1 MGRGPD
7 EPMEELLR
15 PAVLIVDPVKARRS
29 ALAEG
34 LAAHVYEV
42 IPVADADEAVKFAQ
56 GLGPSVVVGPLSESA
71 LRDGSI
77 LDQSSGDDGSRM
89 QRTLVLFGDEA
100 EAPEDVPDDVYYLA
114 AAGLGPD
121 EVCQRLRLILVG
133 REVGVAPDLGL
144 RYLVGDVAMLPLLDM
159 SRSLERCRVT
169 AKVELAG
176 GELLFDQ
183 GRPVAASFKKTA
195 GPKAFCRLC
204 RLEAAPFRIRLA
216 AAATSIPEKAHNID
230 EDLATLAL
238 WVLEEAHLE
247 IPDLRSRVRLVALK
261 DIPSGEL
268 TPHER
273 LLAGA
278 IDRCDTVGDVLDT
291 LSATD
296 GLVIQAL
303 LKMVERGA
311 LRLERPETRVR
322 VVTDSTADLPPAI
335 AKSHGILVVPLTV
348 QFGDDEFRDGV
359 DIRARDFYQM
369 LRDNEAHPTTQPP
382 TEDVFYEH
390 FHDII
395 EKQDIL
401 AVHISSELSL
411 TFGNAR
417 KAALKGIRSFAHL
430 PAERHNCALEVVDSR
445 SISMGIGMQ
454 ALFAARMALRGEK
467 VFAIAQRLREI
478 STRIHLLFGV
488 DSLDYLVKGG
498 RLGKTQAM
506 VGKMLSIK
514 PILGVVDGKVAAVDR
529 ARGGRRVHPRI
540 IDLLKERV
548 DVERPLIACVAHAE
562 APVWA
567 DRLRRL
573 MERHFDVVEIFLADI
588 GPVVGA
594 HGGPGCVGV
603 AAFQP
608 SAEEWELIKPLED

>member
-1 MGRGPD
+1 M
-7 EPMEELLR
+7 R

-29 ALAEG
+29 AMAEG

-42 IPVADADEAVKFAQ
+42 IPVADADEALKFAQ
-56 GLGPSVVVGPLSESA
+56 GLGPSVIVGPVEMPQ

-77 LDQSSGDDGSRM
+77 VGRSSGEDGSRM
-89 QRTLVLFGDEA
+89 QRTLVLFGDAA

-114 AAGLGPD
+114 ASGLSPD
-121 EVCQRLRLILVG
+121 EMCQRIRLILVG
-133 REVGVAPDLGL
+133 REVGIAPDLGL
-144 RYLVGDVAMLPLLDM
+144 RYLVGDVALLPLLDM
-159 SRSLERCRVT
+159 ARALQRCHVT
-169 AKVELAG
+169 AKVEMAG

-183 GRPVAASFKKTA
+183 GRPVAAAFKKTNGA
-195 GPKAFCRLC
+195 KAFCRLC
-204 RLEAAPFRIRLA
+204 RLEAAPFRVRLA
-216 AAATSIPEKAHNID
+216 AANTPIPEKAHNIE
-230 EDLATLAL
+230 EDLDTLSI

-247 IPDLRSRVRLVALK
+247 IPDPRCRVRLVAAK

-273 LLAGA
+273 LLAGG
-278 IDRCDTVGDVLDT
+278 IDRCETVGDVLDT

-296 GLVIQAL
+296 GLVVQAL

-311 LRLERPETRVR
+311 LVLERPETLVR
-322 VVTDSTADLPPAI
+322 VVTDSTADLPPAM

-348 QFGDDEFRDGV
+348 HFGKEAFRDGV

-369 LRDNEAHPTTQPP
+369 LRDNDAHPTTQPP
-382 TEDVFYEH
+382 TENVFYEH

-395 EKQDIL
+395 ARQDIL
-401 AVHISSELSL
+401 AVHISGELSL
-411 TFGNAR
+411 TCGNAR
-417 KAALKGIRSFAHL
+417 KAAMKGIRTFSHL
-430 PAERHNCALEVVDSR
+430 PEDRHNCALEVVDSR
-445 SISMGIGMQ
+445 SVSMGVGMQ
-454 ALFAARMALRGEK
+454 ALFASRMAMRGEK

-478 STRIHLLFGV
+478 STRTHLLFGV
-488 DSLDYLVKGG
+488 DSLEYLVKGG

-506 VGKMLSIK
+506 VGKLLAIK
-514 PILGVVDGKVAAVDR
+514 PILGVVDGKVEAVDR

-540 IDLLKERV
+540 MELIKEKV
-548 DVERPLIACVAHAE
+548 DPKKPLVACVAHAE

-573 MERHFDVVEIFLADI
+573 IERNFNVVEIFLTDI

-594 HGGPGCVGV
+594 HAGPGCVGV
-603 AAFQP
+603 VAFQP
-608 SAEEWELIKPLED
+608 TAEEWELIRPLED

>member
-1 MGRGPD
+1 M
-7 EPMEELLR
+7 
-15 PAVLIVDPVKARRS
+15 
-29 ALAEG
+29 AEG

-56 GLGPSVVVGPLSESA
+56 GLGPSVVVGPLSVTG

-77 LDQSSGDDGSRM
+77 LDQSSGEDGPRM

-100 EAPEDVPDDVYYLA
+100 EAPEDIPDDVYYLA
-114 AAGLGPD
+114 ASGLGA
-121 EVCQRLRLILVG
+121 EEICQRVRLILVG
-133 REVGVAPDLGL
+133 REVGIDPDLGL

-159 SRSLERCRVT
+159 ARSLERCKVT

-176 GELLFDQ
+176 GELLFDR

-195 GPKAFCRLC
+195 GAKAFCRLC
-204 RLEAAPFRIRLA
+204 RLEAAPFRVRLA
-216 AAATSIPEKAHNID
+216 AAATSIPEKAHNIE
-230 EDLATLAL
+230 EDLGTLAL

-247 IPDLRSRVRLVALK
+247 IPDLRSRVRLVAVK

-278 IDRCDTVGDVLDT
+278 IDRCETVGDVLDT

-311 LRLERPETRVR
+311 LVLEKPETQVR
-322 VVTDSTADLPPAI
+322 VVTDSTADLPPAM

-348 QFGDDEFRDGV
+348 QFGKDAFRDGV

-369 LRDNEAHPTTQPP
+369 LRDNEAHPTTMPP

-401 AVHISSELSL
+401 AVHVSGALSL
-411 TFGNAR
+411 TFDNAR
-417 KAALKGIRSFAHL
+417 KAAMRGIRSFSHL
-430 PAERHNCALEVVDSR
+430 PQERHNCALEVVDSR
-445 SISMGIGMQ
+445 SVSMGVGMQ

-506 VGKMLSIK
+506 VGKLLSIK
-514 PILGVVDGKVAAVDR
+514 PILGVVDGKVVAVDR

-540 IDLLKERV
+540 IELLKERV
-548 DVERPLIACVAHAE
+548 DAKRPLVACVAHAE

-573 MERHFDVVEIFLADI
+573 LERSFDVAEIFLADI

-608 SAEEWELIKPLED
+608 SEDEWQLIKPLED